1 MKLNIPVIPIL
12 RNFRPTLR
20 RTTRIKLQ
28 KMSVPFAP
36 SLRITRNF
44 GQIESAHRVI
54 LRLLMA
60 ITSNSITDCDSPD
73 NLFMA
78 LILQSYV
85 LLTDV
90 QTIIDNY

>member
-36 SLRITRNF
+36 LLRISRNF

-85 LLTDV
+85 LRTDV